1 MKALAEI
8 SASSSSELRAGR
20 FRRGDL
26 SAFESVLERVG
37 GVSTLLLAGRGQ
49 NTSAVAAGIAAAAAA
64 GGARTALV
72 ECDLAQP
79 ALAGLLGLAA
89 MPGLHEYL
97 RWEAKVSEILQPLV
111 LAGPAS
117 DGVKEP
123 LVCIVAGKPSPN
135 GEVLLASQ
143 SFTHANRRLRAAYDL
158 VILAGPPITPAVGP
172 LHRAAAHADAVV
184 ACVDASEARGRPG
197 RHLRRDLRRLPARFA
212 GFVSYVS

>member
-1 MKALAEI
+1 MKVLAEI
-8 SASSSSELRAGR
+8 SAGSSPELRAGR
-20 FRRGDL
+20 LRRGDL
-26 SAFESVLERVG
+26 NAFESLLERLG
-37 GVSTLLLAGRGQ
+37 GVSSLLLTGRGQ
-49 NTSAVAAGIAAAAAA
+49 NGSAVAVGIAAAAAA

-97 RWEAKVSEILQPLV
+97 RWEAKVSEILQPLA

-143 SFTHANRRLRAAYDL
+143 SFTHASQRLRDAYDL
-158 VILAGPPITPAVGP
+158 VILAGPPIATTTGP

-184 ACVDASEARGRPG
+184 ACVDAGEAHGRPG
-197 RHLRRDLRRLPARFA
+197 RHLKRDLRKLPARFA
-212 GFVSYVS
+212 GLVSCVS